1 RDLSVGFKTQQ
12 GTLNAINNLNLQI
25 GKGEIVCLVGES
37 GSGKTITSLSI
48 MRLIDF
54 NNGEVTNG
62 DIQLEG
68 QSLIGLSK
76 KK

>member
-1 RDLSVGFKTQQ
+1 M
-12 GTLNAINNLNLQI
+12 NAINNLNLQI